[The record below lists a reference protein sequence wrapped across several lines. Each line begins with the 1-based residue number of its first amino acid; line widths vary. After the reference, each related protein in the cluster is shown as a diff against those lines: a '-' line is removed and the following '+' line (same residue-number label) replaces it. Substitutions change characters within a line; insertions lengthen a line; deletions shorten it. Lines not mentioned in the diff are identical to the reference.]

1 MEIKSKDICKIP
13 GYRLTEYQVFD
24 GEDIVKTYFNIRD
37 DQGRVHGGNF
47 EDIDWPLNLLLSIDS
62 KMTTRFKLDKMT
74 NKVALQVNTSE
85 K

>member
-1 MEIKSKDICKIP
+1 MEIKSKDICIIP

-24 GEDIVKTYFNIRD
+24 GKNIVKTYFNIRD

-47 EDIDWPLNLLLSIDS
+47 EDIEWPLNLLLSIDS
-62 KMTTRFKLDKMT
+62 KMTTQFKLDKT
-74 NKVALQVNTSE
+74 THKVTLQVNSSE